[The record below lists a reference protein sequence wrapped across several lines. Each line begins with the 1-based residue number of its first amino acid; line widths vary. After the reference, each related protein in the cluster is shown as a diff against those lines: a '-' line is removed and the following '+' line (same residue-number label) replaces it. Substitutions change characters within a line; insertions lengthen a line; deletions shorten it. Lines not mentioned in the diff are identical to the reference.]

1 MSKLLEQVEIAV
13 FWLLISGC
21 AAGQLFLLVRL
32 GSE

>member
-21 AAGQLFLLVRL
+21 AAGQLLRL